1 VKKYRVWTLN
11 FGGSVTIMTD
21 WMTRNDCKRF
31 VLGRWGHFPP
41 FAIISTIKLIEKFA
55 RRYCP

>member
-1 VKKYRVWTLN
+1 
-11 FGGSVTIMTD
+11 MTD